1 MTGMTASSPVVDHP
15 IVPPSLCHDQVRHIV
30 GSETFRTAPTLQ
42 LLLRFLAAKVLD
54 ERAQEIKEYTIGV
67 EALGRRQ
74 DFDPKTD
81 PIVRVQVYRLRQ
93 KLKEYYD
100 LEGSQDSVLV
110 DIPRGH
116 YLPRFEPMSPLASGL
131 RPITEP
137 EHDDVFLAATA
148 AASKPRRLP
157 QGVLIVTTAGL
168 ALLLFAAGFWTAGYR
183 HRIDPSAS
191 LRQAGLSGD
200 PVKAFWAPLLNE
212 DSSPIIAYADAI
224 FLLDDSSDLF
234 RFRRGPADNRGAPV
248 DPHLA
253 HQFASNPALVAQA
266 GPLYYDNGYTG
277 TGELQAVAT
286 LTALFTQM
294 GATPIVESSYNITT
308 DDLKQ
313 HTVILLGS
321 PFQNVAVQQ
330 LPPSG
335 DFLFVDPASLHDLW
349 NGRIV
354 DTHPRS
360 GEHSSYETE
369 RDPVT
374 HVLTADYALIT
385 FEPGVVA
392 GHHIVDLGGLD
403 TTGTGGAVLLATTRN
418 GVQELTQSLG
428 LHEAAG
434 QSGRVPTF
442 QALVRV
448 NLEKGY
454 QVLNS
459 QLVAVHPIGTEH
471 PVSQPDA
478 PSLNH

>member
-1 MTGMTASSPVVDHP
+1 MTASLPVVENP
-15 IVPPSLCHDQVRHIV
+15 IVPEALCNDQVQRII
-30 GSETFRTAPTLQ
+30 GSETFRSAPTLQ
-42 LLLRFLAAKVLD
+42 QLLRFLAAKVLD
-54 ERAQEIKEYTIGV
+54 EHAQEIKEYTIGV

-100 LEGSQDSVLV
+100 LEGSHSSILV
-110 DIPRGH
+110 EIPRGH
-116 YLPRFEPMSPLASGL
+116 YLPRFESLPVTGSGL
-131 RPITEP
+131 HPVAAP
-137 EHDDVFLAATA
+137 ERDPDFLTRA
-148 AASKPRRLP
+148 AAAAQPWRVPRGLWAV
-157 QGVLIVTTAGL
+157 GAAALTVLVFAG
-168 ALLLFAAGFWTAGYR
+168 GYWVAGYR
-183 HRIDPSAS
+183 HRAEISTAAVHRAADF
-191 LRQAGLSGD
+191 SGD
-200 PVKAFWAPLLNE
+200 PVKTFWAPLLSE

-234 RFRRGPADNRGAPV
+234 RFRRGAADNRGAPV

-253 HQFASNPALVAQA
+253 RQFASNPGLVAEA

-277 TGELQAVAT
+277 TGELQAVAA

-294 GATPIVESSYNITT
+294 GASPIVESSYNIRA

-330 LPPSG
+330 LPPDG
-335 DFLFVDPASLHDLW
+335 DFLFIDPISLHDLW

-354 DTHPRS
+354 DSHPRP
-360 GEHSSYETE
+360 GESAVYQTQ

-385 FEPGVVA
+385 FERGVVA

-403 TTGTGGAVLLATTRN
+403 TTGTEGAVMLVTTRN
-418 GVQELTQSLG
+418 GVQQLRQSLASR
-428 LHEAAG
+428 EAAG
-434 QSGRVPTF
+434 QSDRVPTF

-459 QLVAVHPIGTEH
+459 RLLAVHPIDTEH
-471 PVSQPDA
+471 PAETGHNP
-478 PSLNH
+478 

>member
-1 MTGMTASSPVVDHP
+1 MTASSPVEDHS
-15 IVPPSLCHDQVRHIV
+15 IVPSNLCHEQVRKVV
-30 GSETFRTAPTLQ
+30 GSEIFRTAPTLQ

-54 ERAQEIKEYTIGV
+54 EHAHEIKEYTIGV

-100 LEGSQDSVLV
+100 LEGSQDSILV

-116 YLPRFEPMSPLASGL
+116 YLPRFESMSGLLAGLHPVGEPKRERDSVTGHAAMVRLRRMPHGVTLAVAAVLAVLMFASGFWVANHQHG
-131 RPITEP
+131 TE
-137 EHDDVFLAATA
+137 FA
-148 AASKPRRLP
+148 AASLRLAP
-157 QGVLIVTTAGL
+157 TV
-168 ALLLFAAGFWTAGYR
+168 
-183 HRIDPSAS
+183 
-191 LRQAGLSGD
+191 SGD
-200 PVKAFWAPLLNE
+200 PVKSFWAPLLSE

-224 FLLDDSSDLF
+224 FLLDDSTDLF
-234 RFRRGPADNRGAPV
+234 RFRRGAADNRGAPV
-248 DPHLA
+248 DAHLA
-253 HQFASNPALVAQA
+253 RQFAANPALVTQA
-266 GPLYYDNGYTG
+266 GSLYYDNGYTG
-277 TGELQAVAT
+277 IGELQAVAT

-294 GATPIVESSYNITT
+294 GASPTVESSYNITT

-313 HTVILLGS
+313 HDVILLGS

-349 NGRIV
+349 DGRII
-354 DTHPRS
+354 DTHPRP
-360 GEHSSYETE
+360 GERAAYQTE

-374 HVLTADYALIT
+374 RVLTADYALIT

-392 GHHIVDLGGLD
+392 GRHIVDLGGLD
-403 TTGTGGAVLLATTRN
+403 TTGTEGAVLLATSKV
-418 GVQELTQSLG
+418 GVQELTQALG
-428 LHEAAG
+428 PHEAAG
-434 QSGRVPTF
+434 PNGKVPTF
-442 QALVRV
+442 QALIRV

-459 QLVAVHPIGTEH
+459 QLLTVHPIDTEH
-471 PVSQPDA
+471 SA
-478 PSLNH
+478 EINRTLSH

>member
-1 MTGMTASSPVVDHP
+1 MTASSPVEDRP
-15 IVPPSLCHDQVRHIV
+15 IVPPSVCHDQVQHIV

-42 LLLRFLAAKVLD
+42 LLLRFLAAKVL
-54 ERAQEIKEYTIGV
+54 EEHAQEIKEYTIGV

-100 LEGSQDSVLV
+100 FEGSQDSILV

-116 YLPRFEPMSPLASGL
+116 YLPHFEAMPPLSAGP
-131 RPITEP
+131 RPVGEP
-137 EHDDVFLAATA
+137 EREHEFVGEGATIVSPRRMPLGVALATA
-148 AASKPRRLP
+148 AA
-157 QGVLIVTTAGL
+157 L
-168 ALLLFAAGFWTAGYR
+168 ALLIFAAGYWFANHR
-183 HRIDPSAS
+183 HGLDLSAAS
-191 LRQAGLSGD
+191 SRPIADASGD
-200 PVKAFWAPLLNE
+200 PVKAFWAPLLSE

-224 FLLDDSSDLF
+224 FLLDDSTDLF
-234 RFRRGPADNRGAPV
+234 RFRRGAADNRGAPV
-248 DPHLA
+248 EAHLA
-253 HQFASNPALVAQA
+253 RQFAANPALVAQA

-277 TGELQAVAT
+277 IGELQAVAT

-294 GATPIVESSYNITT
+294 GATPTVESSYNITT

-313 HTVILLGS
+313 HDVILLGS

-349 NGRIV
+349 DGRII
-354 DTHPRS
+354 DTHPRP
-360 GEHSSYETE
+360 GEHPAYQTE

-392 GHHIVDLGGLD
+392 GRHIVGLGGLD
-403 TTGTGGAVLLATTRN
+403 TTGTEGAVLLATSRI

-428 LHEAAG
+428 SHEAAG
-434 QSGRVPTF
+434 QNGRVPTF
-442 QALVRV
+442 QALIRV

-459 QLVAVHPIGTEH
+459 QLLAVHPVDTEH
-471 PVSQPDA
+471 PAEVNRTPA
-478 PSLNH
+478 H

>member
-1 MTGMTASSPVVDHP
+1 MTASLPVVDHP
-15 IVPPSLCHDQVRHIV
+15 IVPPALCHDQVQRII

-42 LLLRFLAAKVLD
+42 LLLRFLAAKVLG
-54 ERAQEIKEYTIGV
+54 EHSHEIKEYTIGV
-67 EALGRRQ
+67 EALGRRP
-74 DFDPKTD
+74 DFDPKND

-100 LEGSQDSVLV
+100 VEGAIDSILV

-116 YLPRFEPMSPLASGL
+116 YLPRFEPMQPLVADP
-131 RPITEP
+131 RPIAVAER
-137 EHDDVFLAATA
+137 EHEFVTGPPARA
-148 AASKPRRLP
+148 KQPRLP
-157 QGVLIVTTAGL
+157 RGVLIPVSIVV
-168 ALLLFAAGFWTAGYR
+168 ALLLFAVGFWTANYR
-183 HRIDPSAS
+183 QRAS
-191 LRQAGLSGD
+191 VASQQAAGLSD
-200 PVKAFWAPLLNE
+200 DTVKAFWAPLLDE

-224 FLLDDSSDLF
+224 FLLDGSSDLF
-234 RFRRGPADNRGAPV
+234 RFRHGAADNRGAPV

-277 TGELQAVAT
+277 TGELQAVAS

-321 PFQNVAVQQ
+321 PFQNVAVEQ

-335 DFLFVDPASLHDLW
+335 DFLFVDPTSIHDLW
-349 NGRIV
+349 NGRII
-354 DTHPRS
+354 DARPRP
-360 GEHSSYETE
+360 GERAVYRTE
-369 RDPVT
+369 RDPIT
-374 HVLTADYALIT
+374 QVLTADYALIT
-385 FEPGVVA
+385 FAPGIAA

-403 TTGTGGAVLLATTRN
+403 TTGTEGAVLLATSKN
-418 GVQELTQSLG
+418 GVEELMQSLG
-428 LHEAAG
+428 SRKATDQNG
-434 QSGRVPTF
+434 KVPTF
-442 QALVRV
+442 QALLRV

-459 QLVAVHPIGTEH
+459 QLLAVHPIDREH
-471 PVSQPDA
+471 PADVRRSSVP
-478 PSLNH
+478 